1 MTRFGFHN
9 VFLGCCLCAV
19 PAMAQVPASPNDTIR
34 LGAVEE
40 NGRVFAMIL
49 LPEHEVTAK
58 ALNDEE
64 VRREAKLKNDIFT
77 VYPYA
82 IAAAEVL
89 KNVKGDLER
98 MDSRHDRKKYLKN
111 IDDQLDKTF
120 KQPLKQLTIDQGH
133 VLIKLVDRQTGQ
145 SCFDIIR
152 ELKSGFAAVMW
163 QSVGVFFNNNI
174 RKPYDP
180 LGEDKDMERLVREI
194 ESSSLYRY
202 ELYQQSLLLG
212 KVKKK

>member
-1 MTRFGFHN
+1 MTKRGLHI
-9 VFLGCCLCAV
+9 VFLGCCLAGIRAV
-19 PAMAQVPASPNDTIR
+19 AQVPASQNDTIR

-40 NGRVFAMIL
+40 QGKIYPMIF
-49 LPEHEVTAK
+49 LPEFEITGK

-89 KNVKGDLER
+89 KNVKGDLEK

-133 VLIKLVDRQTGQ
+133 ILIKLVDRQTGR
-145 SCFDIIR
+145 SCFDIVR

-180 LGEDKDMERLVREI
+180 TGDDKDMERLVREI
-194 ESSSLYRY
+194 ETSSLYRY
-202 ELYQQSLLLG
+202 EVYQQNLLLG